1 MTLARTDSGAEALS
15 FETVDIASIL
25 REASSAGQPL
35 ADAKQI
41 DFRREIP
48 DQPIL
53 VEGDS
58 PALRRLFLI
67 LIDNAVKYTPSGGS
81 VSITLQAEGN
91 EAIVR
96 VRDTGIGISQDDLPF
111 IFDRFY
117 RADKARSRETGAG
130 LGLSIARWIAQAHR
144 ASIHADT
151 AIGKGSNFEIR
162 LPLHQEASAAVSHS

>member
-1 MTLARTDSGAEALS
+1 MTQVLNN
-15 FETVDIASIL
+15 
-25 REASSAGQPL
+25 
-35 ADAKQI
+35 
-41 DFRREIP
+41 
-48 DQPIL
+48 L
-53 VEGDS
+53 VS
-58 PALRRLFLI
+58 NALRYTVQGEII
-67 LIDNAVKYTPSGGS
+67 LSAAASGEAVQ
-81 VSITLQAEGN
+81 LQ
-91 EAIVR
+91 
-96 VRDTGIGISQDDLPF
+96 VRDTGNGIAREDLPF